1 MSPTV
6 MLVSPSLDFLLFMKH
21 MLETDGFAVVLAKD
35 PDEVVERVE
44 MIKPQAVIA
53 ECRASSTMCREL
65 CIQLKTAHSTR
76 LIAFIPLIE
85 PGAEA
90 LYLEMIQAG
99 ADRPF
104 HRPFEPIKLLEYLR
118 TLSADRQS
126 SDQQGTLR
134 SGGIELN
141 VRARRVRR
149 DGLII
154 NLGSLEFNLLQIFL
168 QNPGRVFRR
177 EELIALG
184 WPANTFVDNRTVDV
198 RIGLLRRS
206 LRSNGGTDVIRTVR
220 GIGYAFDAD
229 QQD

>member
-1 MSPTV
+1 VSPTV

-118 TLSADRQS
+118 TLSADRQR
-126 SDQQGTLR
+126 SDQQGTLS

-141 VRARRVRR
+141 VRTRRVQR
-149 DGLII
+149 DGLMI
-154 NLGSLEFNLLQIFL
+154 NLGALEFNLLQIFL

-206 LRSNGGTDVIRTVR
+206 LRSNGGPDVIRTVR